1 MVHVITGVVKQ
12 AITEA
17 TAQDHAQ
24 HAVKQNIV
32 NVLFGPFPQRHL
44 AGIGLVRE
52 SPTRQAH
59 KQSKGREVSQSIP
72 VDGQGPQLKG
82 NGVDRGVHHHVQIVP
97 WAFAN
102 SVTPKSA
109 GKLEAQ
115 TKFRDTMD
123 TKTIKI
129 NRRSANI
136 TEGKSRAPNRSMYYG
151 MGYEE
156 SDFGK
161 PMIGVANG
169 HSTITPC
176 NSGLQK
182 LSDAAV
188 AAIEA
193 AGGNAQIFGTPTI
206 SDGMA
211 MGTEGMKYSLISR
224 EVISDC
230 IETCVQGQW
239 MDGVVV
245 VGGCDKN
252 MPGGMMGMLRANV
265 PAIYV
270 YGGTILPGY
279 YKDQELNIVSVFE
292 AVGQNAAGNMSDED
306 LKQIEQRAIPGTGSC
321 GGMYTANTMSSA
333 FEALGLS
340 LPYSSTMANPHD
352 EKMNSAQESAR
363 VLIEAIK
370 QDIKPRDIVTK
381 EALENA
387 VAVIMATGGSTNA
400 VLHFLAIAHA
410 AGVDWTI
417 DDFERVRRKV
427 PVLCDLKP
435 SGKYLAV
442 DLHKAGGIPQVMKI
456 LLNAG
461 LLHGDCL
468 TITGKTVA
476 ETLKD
481 IPDVPRAD
489 QDVIRPID
497 KPMYAEGH
505 LAILKGN
512 LSPEGAVAKITGLK
526 NPVITG
532 PARVFDDEQSAL
544 QAILDG
550 KIVAGDVMVLR
561 YLGPKG
567 GPGMPEMLA
576 PTGALI
582 GAGLGESVGLIT
594 DGRFSGGTWGMVV
607 GHVAPEAAAGGNIAF
622 VHEGDSI
629 TIDARQLLLQLNVD
643 DAVLAQRKVGWKAP
657 LPRYMRGV
665 QAKFAFNASSAS
677 KGAVLDDY

>member
-1 MVHVITGVVKQ
+1 M
-12 AITEA
+12 
-17 TAQDHAQ
+17 
-24 HAVKQNIV
+24 
-32 NVLFGPFPQRHL
+32 
-44 AGIGLVRE
+44 
-52 SPTRQAH
+52 
-59 KQSKGREVSQSIP
+59 
-72 VDGQGPQLKG
+72 
-82 NGVDRGVHHHVQIVP
+82 
-97 WAFAN
+97 
-102 SVTPKSA
+102 
-109 GKLEAQ
+109 
-115 TKFRDTMD
+115 
-123 TKTIKI
+123 KI

-136 TEGKSRAPNRSMYYG
+136 TEGVARAPNRSMYYA

-156 SDFGK
+156 GDFKK

-182 LSDAAV
+182 LADAAV
-188 AAIEA
+188 AGIEA

-211 MGTEGMKYSLISR
+211 MGTEGMKYSLVSR
-224 EVISDC
+224 EVIADC
-230 IETCVQGQW
+230 IETCVGGQW
-239 MDGVVV
+239 MDGVLV

-270 YGGTILPGY
+270 YGGTILPGR
-279 YKDQELNIVSVFE
+279 YKGQDLNIVSVFE
-292 AVGQNAAGNMSDED
+292 AVGQFTAGNMSQED
-306 LKQIEQRAIPGTGSC
+306 FYQIERRAIPGTGSC

-333 FEALGLS
+333 FEALGMS

-352 EKMNSAQESAR
+352 EIAVAAAEAAR
-363 VLIEAIK
+363 VLIEAVK
-370 QDIKPRDIVTK
+370 VDLKPRDIVTRK
-381 EALENA
+381 AIENA

-400 VLHFLAIAHA
+400 VLHFLAIAHTA
-410 AGVDWTI
+410 EVEWTI
-417 DDFERVRRKV
+417 DDFERMRQKV

-456 LLNAG
+456 LLKAG
-461 LLHGDCL
+461 LLHGDCI

-476 ETLKD
+476 ENLANV
-481 IPDVPRAD
+481 PDAPRAD

-497 KPMYAEGH
+497 KPMYEHGH

-512 LSPEGAVAKITGLK
+512 LSPAGCVAKITGLK

-544 QAILDG
+544 AAIMAR

-567 GPGMPEMLA
+567 APGMPEMLA

-582 GAGLGESVGLIT
+582 GQGLGESVGLIT

-607 GHVAPEAAAGGNIAF
+607 GHVAPEAHAGGTIAL

-629 TIDARQLLLQLNVD
+629 TIDAHTLTLQLNVSD
-643 DAVLAQRKVGWKAP
+643 EELAVRRAAWTAP
-657 LPRYMRGV
+657 KSRYTRGV
-665 QAKFAFNASSAS
+665 LAKFAMNASSAS
-677 KGAVLDDY
+677 TGAVLDKFE

>member
-1 MVHVITGVVKQ
+1 
-12 AITEA
+12 
-17 TAQDHAQ
+17 
-24 HAVKQNIV
+24 
-32 NVLFGPFPQRHL
+32 
-44 AGIGLVRE
+44 
-52 SPTRQAH
+52 
-59 KQSKGREVSQSIP
+59 
-72 VDGQGPQLKG
+72 
-82 NGVDRGVHHHVQIVP
+82 
-97 WAFAN
+97 
-102 SVTPKSA
+102 
-109 GKLEAQ
+109 
-115 TKFRDTMD
+115 
-123 TKTIKI
+123 
-129 NRRSANI
+129 
-136 TEGKSRAPNRSMYYG
+136 
-151 MGYEE
+151 
-156 SDFGK
+156 
-161 PMIGVANG
+161 
-169 HSTITPC
+169 
-176 NSGLQK
+176 
-182 LSDAAV
+182 
-188 AAIEA
+188 
-193 AGGNAQIFGTPTI
+193 
-206 SDGMA
+206 
-211 MGTEGMKYSLISR
+211 
-224 EVISDC
+224 
-230 IETCVQGQW
+230 

-279 YKDQELNIVSVFE
+279 YKGQELNIVSVFE
-292 AVGQNAAGNMSDED
+292 AVGQNAAGNMSDDD
-306 LKQIEQRAIPGTGSC
+306 LKEIEQRAIPGTGSC

-352 EKMNSAQESAR
+352 EKLNSAQESAK
-363 VLIEAIK
+363 VLIEAVK
-370 QDIKPRDIVTK
+370 KDLKPRDIVTK
-381 EALENA
+381 ASLENA

-410 AGVDWTI
+410 AGVEWSI

-427 PVLCDLKP
+427 PVICDLKP

-442 DLHKAGGIPQVMKI
+442 DLHRAGGIPQVMKT
-456 LLNAG
+456 LLTAG
-461 LLHGDCL
+461 LLDGSCM

-476 ETLKD
+476 ENLKD
-481 IPDVPRAD
+481 IPDAPRAD

-544 QAILDG
+544 EAILAG

-622 VHEGDSI
+622 VNEGDSI

-643 DAVLAQRKVGWKAP
+643 DATLAKRKEGWTAP
-657 LPRYMRGV
+657 APRYTRGV